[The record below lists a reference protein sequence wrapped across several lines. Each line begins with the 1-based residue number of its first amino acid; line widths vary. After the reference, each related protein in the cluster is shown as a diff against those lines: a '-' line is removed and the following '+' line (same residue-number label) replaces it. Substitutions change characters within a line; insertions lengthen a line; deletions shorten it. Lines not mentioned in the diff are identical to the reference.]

1 MNYKI
6 AFISDIIDEI
16 SMGPF
21 GSNIKVE
28 CFVEKGIPVLNGSN
42 VNGFKL
48 NEDEFRYVTKKKAD
62 SLGKASAKRG
72 DIVIT
77 HRGTLG
83 QIAYIPWNSQFD
95 RYIISQSQFRI
106 RCNHKAIP
114 EYVVYYFHSREG
126 QHKIL
131 SNKSQV
137 GVPALGR
144 PTSTFQNLT
153 IPLPDVVQQK
163 AIVAILSCLNDKIE
177 LNNKINANLEAQAQA
192 IFKSWFVDFEP
203 YQNGEFVNSDLG
215 RIPKGWHV
223 GRFTDIV
230 DILGGGTPKTTN
242 TDYWNGEI
250 PFFTPKDAN
259 GIYTLSTEK
268 YVSEQGI
275 NNCNSLLYPVNT
287 VFITA
292 RGTVGKIALSG
303 REMAMNQSCYALR
316 GKGVNQYFVYG
327 MAKKM
332 VRSLR
337 QKSNGAVFNAIV
349 THDFQSEFIVI
360 PSDDAIVGY
369 GDTVAPLFRRLL
381 YNSKQNQI
389 LSALRDILLPK
400 LMSGEIEVTILNK
413 EDEMSG

>member
-137 GVPALGR
+137 GVPA
-144 PTSTFQNLT
+144 
-153 IPLPDVVQQK
+153 
-163 AIVAILSCLNDKIE
+163 
-177 LNNKINANLEAQAQA
+177 
-192 IFKSWFVDFEP
+192 
-203 YQNGEFVNSDLG
+203 
-215 RIPKGWHV
+215 
-223 GRFTDIV
+223 
-230 DILGGGTPKTTN
+230 
-242 TDYWNGEI
+242 
-250 PFFTPKDAN
+250 
-259 GIYTLSTEK
+259 
-268 YVSEQGI
+268 
-275 NNCNSLLYPVNT
+275 
-287 VFITA
+287 
-292 RGTVGKIALSG
+292 
-303 REMAMNQSCYALR
+303 
-316 GKGVNQYFVYG
+316 
-327 MAKKM
+327 
-332 VRSLR
+332 
-337 QKSNGAVFNAIV
+337 
-349 THDFQSEFIVI
+349 
-360 PSDDAIVGY
+360 
-369 GDTVAPLFRRLL
+369 
-381 YNSKQNQI
+381 
-389 LSALRDILLPK
+389 
-400 LMSGEIEVTILNK
+400 
-413 EDEMSG
+413 